1 MLAIFGNIK
10 HHWPKYGPT
19 PYTPH
24 EQSTAVVPDTTQ
36 HCTGTTGILVTAE
49 EYDVLEDEQ
58 LHYQLHTEHI
68 SKRIYFHEAQYN
80 F

>member
-10 HHWPKYGPT
+10 HHWPKCGPT
-19 PYTPH
+19 PHTPH
-24 EQSTAVVPDTTQ
+24 EHSTGAR
-36 HCTGTTGILVTAE
+36 HNTGTTGILVTAE